1 LVLNGSAFPVLP
13 GFRCVSSEQI
23 RAGEG
28 EPVRVA
34 HPDPGL
40 RVVFAPEAPVRSAWY
55 QLELRFPPEG
65 LVDVVARFAFAHD
78 RVLWMRLP
86 LVARN
91 HFLAHLR
98 LEGAVEQIAL
108 TVNGSGRLT
117 EPALLRFKRV
127 GWPQQ
132 IAAAARR
139 GRDIFR
145 RDGSGVVAS
154 GLNYLWR
161 RARGITI
168 ALSRGSA
175 AAAGETSYE
184 TWMRLFDEHPD
195 RDRARHEARLVTM
208 TQRPLISLLT
218 VLPVAEEAWLVFLA
232 RNISAQIYPDWEL
245 IVAAPA
251 GLHDQLSST
260 LGQHGI
266 DPAKLRVV
274 NTSGIVADD
283 LNTAL
288 AASHGTF
295 VLPLSGLL
303 RPNTLLEFAMTAAC
317 APGAQLIYA
326 DNDIIGGPRNRGV
339 WHFKAAWSPELLAAF
354 NYIGDFALMRREA
367 VHALG
372 GWRPEGS
379 DVQHDLLLRLTGEAD
394 PRAIVHLAKLV
405 HHATDAPAEPRIF
418 PTPKRTLPEPA
429 PRVSLII
436 PTRDGAEVL
445 STCIR
450 SIREK
455 TDYRDYEI
463 IIVDNGSVQE
473 ETKRLFA
480 EFARDPAI
488 RIMPYPGAF
497 NFSAINNAAAREA
510 TGTIIGLI
518 NNDIEATQPE
528 WLTEMVA
535 HAMWPDIGC
544 VGAKLLYPDGRIQ
557 HGGVVLGLYGV
568 AGHAH
573 RFARAADP
581 GYLNR
586 LRMVQN
592 VSAVTA
598 ACLLV
603 RREVFDTVGG
613 LDETLAVAFNDVD
626 FCLKVRDAGY
636 RNLWTPFA
644 ELIHH
649 ESASRGSDITP
660 AKAARFAGE
669 YAIMQRRWGEQLL
682 NDPYYSPHL
691 TYDGEDFSLRLR

>member
-1 LVLNGSAFPVLP
+1 MLDGSAFPVLP
-13 GFRCVSSEQI
+13 GFRCVSSEKI

-34 HPDPGL
+34 HPDAGL
-40 RVVFAPEAPVRSAWY
+40 RVVFAPEAPVSSAWY

-65 LVDVVARFAFAHD
+65 LVDVVARFAFADD
-78 RVLWMRLP
+78 RVLWLRLP
-86 LVARN
+86 LAARN

-108 TVNGSGRLT
+108 TVTGSGRLT
-117 EPALLRFKRV
+117 EPTLLRFERV

-132 IAAAARR
+132 VAAAARR
-139 GRDIFR
+139 GREIFR
-145 RDGSGVVAS
+145 RDGWGVVAS

-161 RARGITI
+161 RARGSPI

-175 AAAGETSYE
+175 ADVGETPYQ
-184 TWMRLFDEHPD
+184 TWMRLFDEHPE
-195 RDRARHEARLVTM
+195 RDRARHEERLATL

-218 VLPVAEEAWLVFLA
+218 VLPTAEEAWLTFLA
-232 RNISAQIYPDWEL
+232 RTISAQIYPDWEL

-251 GLHDQLSST
+251 GLQDKISGT
-260 LGQHGI
+260 LGQHGV
-266 DPAKLRVV
+266 DPAKLRLV

-288 AASHGTF
+288 AVAQGTF

-303 RPNTLLEFAMTAAC
+303 RANSLLEFAMTAAC
-317 APGAQLIYA
+317 VPGVQLIYA
-326 DNDIIGGPRNRGV
+326 DNDMLGGPSNRGA
-339 WHFKAAWSPELLAAF
+339 WHFRPAWSPGLLAAF
-354 NYIGDFALMRREA
+354 NYIGDVALMRREA

-372 GWRPEGS
+372 GWRAEGS
-379 DVQHDLLLRLTGEAD
+379 DVRHDLLVRLTGAAD
-394 PRAIVHLAKLV
+394 PRAILHLAKLV
-405 HHATDAPAEPRIF
+405 QHATDAPASPRIF

-455 TDYRDYEI
+455 TDYPDYEI

-473 ETKRLFA
+473 ETRRLFA
-480 EFARDPAI
+480 EFARDPPI

-497 NFSAINNAAAREA
+497 NFSAINNMAAREA

-518 NNDIEATQPE
+518 NNDIEVTQKD

-573 RFARAADP
+573 RFARGDDP
-581 GYLNR
+581 GYLDR
-586 LRMVQN
+586 LRTVQN

-598 ACLLV
+598 ACLVV
-603 RREVFDTVGG
+603 RKQVFEAVGG

-626 FCLKVRDAGY
+626 FCLKVRAAGY
-636 RNLWTPFA
+636 LNVWTPHA
-644 ELIHH
+644 ELVHH
-649 ESASRGSDITP
+649 ESASRGHDFTP
-660 AKAARFAGE
+660 AKATRFAGE
-669 YAIMQRRWGEQLL
+669 YEIMQRRWGETLM

-691 TYDGEDFSLRLR
+691 TYDAEDFSLRLR